1 MAHDRKTPVLLFAG
15 LLAAACLTASPALA
29 QRHMKEAVDQ
39 LQQARQSLRAARW
52 SSQSRKKSALDAID
66 RAIEQA
72 RKGMQAGRQDGRNDD
87 D

>member
-1 MAHDRKTPVLLFAG
+1 MARTHDTFALLFAG

-29 QRHMKEAVDQ
+29 QQHMKEAIDQ

-52 SSQSRKKSALDAID
+52 SSSSRKKRALDAID

-72 RKGMQAGRQDGRNDD
+72 RKGIQAGRQDGGKDD
-87 D
+87 